1 MSSNIFSVKDTCS
14 FLEARDNFTLLTHAQ
29 PDGDTIGSAYALAYA
44 LKLKG
49 KRVRVL
55 CGDHIPSKFKYIM
68 NSLKPDN
75 DACDTVIALDVADTK
90 LLGSLED
97 EYKDIIELCIDH
109 HVSNREYAKNLL
121 LDPTA
126 SATCEVVYHVI
137 KGLDVPFTKHIL
149 DGIYTGIITDSG
161 CFKYSNC
168 TATTHRIAAEL
179 IDLGVDYAEINRVM
193 FDTKSR
199 GRIKIEAAVMD
210 NMEFAFG
217 GRVALIAVTQK
228 MIKEAGCTTSDLDGI
243 NTLSRIIEGVM
254 VGVTLREKEGGKY
267 KVSLRTNAPIDATKI
282 CSEFGG
288 GGHPRAAGCEL
299 ECSLEEAKARI
310 IPVVKAA
317 LEENGCLI

>member
-1 MSSNIFSVKDTCS
+1 MSSKIFTLKDTS
-14 FLEARDNFTLLTHAQ
+14 EYLLKKDNFTLLTHAQ

-44 LKLKG
+44 LKAKG

-68 NSLKPDN
+68 NSLMHDDIKN
-75 DACDTVIALDVADTK
+75 GTVVALDVADSK

-97 EYKDIIELCIDH
+97 EYKDIVDLCIDH
-109 HVSNREYAKNLL
+109 HISNREYAKYML
-121 LDPTA
+121 LDPEA
-126 SATCEVVYHVI
+126 SATCEIVYRVI
-137 KGLDVPFTKHIL
+137 KELGVEFNKHIL
-149 DGIYTGIITDSG
+149 DGLYTGIITDTG

-168 TATTHRIAAEL
+168 TAKTHIIAAEL
-179 IDLGVDYAEINRVM
+179 IDLGVDYAEINRIM

-199 GRIKIEAAVMD
+199 QRIKIEALVMD
-210 NMEFAFG
+210 NMEFMFG
-217 GRVALIAVTQK
+217 GRVAIIAVTK
-228 MIKEAGCTTSDLDGI
+228 DMIKEAGCTTSDLDGI
-243 NTLSRIIEGVM
+243 NTLSRTIEGVM
-254 VGVTLREKEGGKY
+254 VGVTLREKDGGKY

-282 CSEFGG
+282 CAEFGG

-299 ECSLEEAKARI
+299 ECSLNEAIERI